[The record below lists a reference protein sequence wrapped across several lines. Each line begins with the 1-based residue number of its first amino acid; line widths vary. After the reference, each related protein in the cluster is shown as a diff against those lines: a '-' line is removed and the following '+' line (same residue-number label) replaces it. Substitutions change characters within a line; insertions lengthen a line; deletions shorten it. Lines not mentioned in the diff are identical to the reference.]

1 MKKQPSFIKC
11 LWEATI
17 ACLKIVVIFI
27 SALSIVASFHRLL
40 EMKGLEESNRAMV
53 GELRMRQQEI
63 VDCSQILI
71 KANQSNTLL
80 FSNPG
85 YWDDN
90 EWEATTTLLN
100 QVNNLTTDYKESS
113 K

>member
-1 MKKQPSFIKC
+1 MKKRSTFI
-11 LWEATI
+11 EYIATVLTTF
-17 ACLKIVVIFI
+17 LKVALVFI
-27 SALSIVASFHRLL
+27 SGFSILHSTNTLHELN
-40 EMKGLEESNRAMV
+40 GLEESNRAMV

-63 VDCSQILI
+63 VDCSQILMVEQ
-71 KANQSNTLL
+71 QSKTLL

-90 EWEATTTLLN
+90 EWNATTTLLN

-113 K
+113 N